1 MTGGLALDTGLL
13 AAIREEMVNEKVTV
27 EAVNHPDSIHAG
39 AIGAAIWG
47 AFRHQKLATLGAE
60 AA

>member
-1 MTGGLALDTGLL
+1 
-13 AAIREEMVNEKVTV
+13 MVNEKVTV

-47 AFRHQKLATLGAE
+47 SFRHQKLASLGAK